1 MWKKEREKVKLK
13 LKVKS
18 TNIQQNID
26 ADSGKHLTDS
36 AVHKEYRTQ
45 STIYIYIQTTFTKW
59 MYVHTCVCMLI
70 RTNFTQRLW
79 KWKAPLEHTYKHT
92 VVCEHI

>member
-1 MWKKEREKVKLK
+1 MWKKERKKVKLK

-45 STIYIYIQTTFTKW
+45 STIYIYIFKLLLLNEC
-59 MYVHTCVCMLI
+59 MCIRVYVC
-70 RTNFTQRLW
+70 
-79 KWKAPLEHTYKHT
+79 
-92 VVCEHI
+92 

>member
-1 MWKKEREKVKLK
+1 MWKKERKKVKLK

-36 AVHKEYRTQ
+36 A
-45 STIYIYIQTTFTKW
+45 
-59 MYVHTCVCMLI
+59 
-70 RTNFTQRLW
+70 
-79 KWKAPLEHTYKHT
+79 
-92 VVCEHI
+92 